1 MFSDVSGDTR
11 YCGTLYGIIGSH
23 STLSNITETLRESPI
38 LVNFSIT
45 DSAAEWLR
53 SAINN
58 ALAMGVTRREI
69 FTMVAT
75 APPPSPGPYLAESNA
90 PWTGDPAN
98 IVYDEVPAGLLTLAE
113 GAKKYGVRYNTLSV
127 ALFRGMIPKAGRIR
141 GHGHSGL
148 RHLVSEAALRRYLG
162 LPPEEVAARSDAS
175 PEAQPRLATMDRPIY
190 DELPEGLIRLTEAA
204 TEYGIPSKQLH
215 RWLGRQRLTH
225 MGYLRGP
232 TPQGGYVLL
241 VEAELAALMADVHT
255 RDESA
260 GSPASN

>member
-1 MFSDVSGDTR
+1 M
-11 YCGTLYGIIGSH
+11 
-23 STLSNITETLRESPI
+23 
-38 LVNFSIT
+38 VNFSIT

-75 APPPSPGPYLAESNA
+75 APPPPPGPYLAERQS
-90 PWTGDPAN
+90 PWTDDPAN
-98 IVYDEVPAGLLTLAE
+98 VVYDEAPAGLLTLAE
-113 GAKKYGVRYNTLSV
+113 GAQKYGVRYNTLSV

-162 LPPEEVAARSDAS
+162 LPPEEVAAGSDAG
-175 PEAQPRLATMDRPIY
+175 PEAQPRLATTDRPIY
-190 DELPEGLIRLTEAA
+190 DELPEGLIRLTEGASR
-204 TEYGIPSKQLH
+204 YQVSPKQLH
-215 RWLGRQRLTH
+215 RWVGRQRLTH

-241 VEAELAALMADVHT
+241 VEAELEALMADDLT

-260 GSPASN
+260 GSPASSG